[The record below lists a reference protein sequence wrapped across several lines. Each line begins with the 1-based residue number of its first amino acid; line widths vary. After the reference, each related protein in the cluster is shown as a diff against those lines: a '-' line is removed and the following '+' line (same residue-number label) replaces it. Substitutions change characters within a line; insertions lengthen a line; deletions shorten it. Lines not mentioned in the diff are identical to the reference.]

1 MSIFDGPRRVR
12 PVPHFSRLYLA
23 ERRHIRRRLWTS
35 PRLLRIEADWA
46 TRYVVQGLALCWL
59 AWAPALLLWGRLI
72 SNGFHLDYP
81 IVVEPRAALPM
92 YAFAG
97 LVASL
102 FYAWWRPYIS
112 YVELQVRRHMDDWYR
127 TVCEAER
134 SGRLY

>member
-1 MSIFDGPRRVR
+1 M
-12 PVPHFSRLYLA
+12 
-23 ERRHIRRRLWTS
+23 
-35 PRLLRIEADWA
+35 
-46 TRYVVQGLALCWL
+46 

-81 IVVEPRAALPM
+81 IVVEPRASLPM

-127 TVCEAER
+127 AVCEAER
-134 SGRLY
+134 TGRLY